1 MESLNSMDA
10 VVGGLAIAIFAGAL
24 FMLISGA
31 WAARDK

>member
-1 MESLNSMDA
+1 MENLTTLDLIA
-10 VVGGLAIAIFAGAL
+10 AGLAIAIVAGGL